1 MLIHMAFVDYEGAF
15 DSVQCEGVFEGLECH
30 GAEDKFINIRMETYD
45 GGTSQVQTESLSRKI
60 KIRQGVG
67 QGDTL
72 SRLIFIAA
80 LEEIFGWMEIEV
92 GININSE
99 RLNKEGLAD
108 AVIPFAESK
117 DQLSKLPGRPVC
129 T

>member
-1 MLIHMAFVDYEGAF
+1 MAFVDYEGAF

-30 GAEDKFINIRMETYD
+30 GAEDKFINICMETYD

-60 KIRQGVG
+60 KIRKGVG

-80 LEEIFGWMEIEV
+80 LEEIFGWKEIEV
-92 GININSE
+92 GININGE
-99 RLNKEGLAD
+99 RLNKQGLAD
-108 AVIPFAESK
+108 AVILFAESK